1 MERVRE
7 RKEGSVNMTGCFQ
20 VVMKCNDKTNESGYF
35 PPSLFPFFFFLNM
48 FLLLALDG
56 GNIGLFQLRAVGE
69 GTCSS
74 ASAEQNE

>member
-1 MERVRE
+1 
-7 RKEGSVNMTGCFQ
+7 MTKQ
-20 VVMKCNDKTNESGYF
+20 MKVAIFHPLSF
-35 PPSLFPFFFFLNM
+35 LFFFFFFNM

>member
-1 MERVRE
+1 
-7 RKEGSVNMTGCFQ
+7 MTGCFQ

-35 PPSLFPFFFFLNM
+35 PLLSFFFFFFNM

-56 GNIGLFQLRAVGE
+56 GNIGLFQLRAVSE